1 MSHWNARLSINV
13 SSTARSNKFMLGSD
27 KGHEYSPQ
35 LKADHQNDTEIFFF
49 QTYRSPNLTQGPRSQ
64 MFQMLV
70 QIT

>member
-49 QTYRSPNLTQGPRSQ
+49 KHTDPQISPKVPGVRC
-64 MFQMLV
+64 FKC
-70 QIT
+70 